1 MGCVLPP
8 CPPHVLGDTEEQRTC
23 FIQWSL
29 RSEPHKPFFSTYSFP
44 GALAALP
51 RKAKGT
57 PGTALP
63 PSAPPALG
71 LAPAATQHCFPHS
84 WPPYR
89 RSPGAP
95 EPDPI
100 PRPPPYPSGIAESA
114 PLQKPQACLVV
125 FPSARRSVGHSST
138 SSSNCSR
145 APRAQPPAPR
155 WRCPPPAACSASLLS
170 CTAVGCSIP
179 ACQQQPSCQ
188 VGRPRGLAQS
198 SMLGSVVQARLSP
211 H

>member
-145 APRAQPPAPR
+145 APRAQPPVPR
-155 WRCPPPAACSASLLS
+155 WRCPPQPPAQPPSSPARPWAAASL
-170 CTAVGCSIP
+170 P
-179 ACQQQPSCQ
+179 A
-188 VGRPRGLAQS
+188 S
-198 SMLGSVVQARLSP
+198 SSLPAR
-211 H
+211 

>member
-1 MGCVLPP
+1 MFYPVVPQVRATQTL
-8 CPPHVLGDTEEQRTC
+8 
-23 FIQWSL
+23 
-29 RSEPHKPFFSTYSFP
+29 FSTYSFP

-95 EPDPI
+95 EPNPI

-138 SSSNCSR
+138 SPSNCSR

-155 WRCPPPAACSASLLS
+155 RLCPPQPPAQPPSSPARPWAAASL
-170 CTAVGCSIP
+170 P
-179 ACQQQPSCQ
+179 A
-188 VGRPRGLAQS
+188 S
-198 SMLGSVVQARLSP
+198 SSLPAR
-211 H
+211 

>member
-1 MGCVLPP
+1 MGSVLPP
-8 CPPHVLGDTEEQRTC
+8 CPPYVLGDTEEQRTC

-63 PSAPPALG
+63 PSPPPPPGLAPPA
-71 LAPAATQHCFPHS
+71 PQHCP
-84 WPPYR
+84 
-89 RSPGAP
+89 
-95 EPDPI
+95 
-100 PRPPPYPSGIAESA
+100 
-114 PLQKPQACLVV
+114 
-125 FPSARRSVGHSST
+125 
-138 SSSNCSR
+138 
-145 APRAQPPAPR
+145 PPAPSLPLR
-155 WRCPPPAACSASLLS
+155 HSRISPPAEATGLPCRFPFSTAQRGAFIHFFQQLQQGSTCSTPRAPLAVPPPAACSASLLS

-188 VGRPRGLAQS
+188 VGRPRGPAQS